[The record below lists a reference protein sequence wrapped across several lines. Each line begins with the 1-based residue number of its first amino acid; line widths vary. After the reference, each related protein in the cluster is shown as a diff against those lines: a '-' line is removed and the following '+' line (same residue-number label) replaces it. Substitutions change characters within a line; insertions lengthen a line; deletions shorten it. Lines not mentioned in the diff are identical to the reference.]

1 MDVPEHIQ
9 ANLLP
14 GTDPDIAEAYASLA
28 DRAREASFGLVE
40 EEYVFL
46 DTETTGLDATSD
58 ELIEIAAVIGRGPD
72 IVDSFQT
79 FVDPGRAIPEE
90 IAELTGITDEDVEG
104 APAAASAVE
113 RFVDFAGDRSIVAH
127 NASFDRSFIMRHADS
142 RTLTGDWLD
151 SLALARIALPRLKG
165 HRLADLAGMFEVDIE
180 SHHRA
185 LDDVEALARIWRIL
199 LCALS
204 DLPAGICEE
213 IARLSPQTDWPLRST
228 FKQIAGLN
236 PGKNFS
242 LKACR
247 SKRVR
252 QGGLRSKADAVD
264 VLVQAPEDETLEQ
277 AFSEAG
283 IAGAMYEAYEPRGE
297 QIEMAKEVAD
307 AFGASKVCAIEAGT
321 GVGKSLAYLVP
332 AALIARKNE
341 ITVGVAT
348 KTNALM
354 DQLVYHELPRL
365 SQALVEQD
373 PDGLFSNDPLDYVA
387 LKGYEHYPCLRKL
400 EHLVL
405 DADEERPTDEIEILA
420 ALYTFVA
427 QSSFGDLDAL
437 NLHWQQSIRYQIEAS
452 ANDCLKTKCRF
463 YPTLCFLHGARR
475 RANSADIVVTNH
487 ALLFRDMEADGTI
500 LPPIRHWIVDEAH
513 GAEEEARRQLSA
525 EISAR
530 DLDAL
535 LQRFTASRS
544 GIIAVIRRKA
554 DEVEGASQLYAP
566 VAEIEEQIDK
576 ITPIAESFFS
586 YVKDLGVQA
595 TDARGGYQRSTLW
608 VSPELRE
615 TAAWSILSQ
624 TGHSLASK
632 LDELIRQMRHLVT
645 LLEQYEDAYTV
656 QAADIANS
664 LSSLQDMLEAL
675 LMVLD
680 GENENYVY
688 AVELSSKAD
697 EVAERLSA
705 LKLDIGSSLANK
717 FYPNALGVVYTSATL
732 TAGGEEPFAHFEH
745 ICGLDRLEEPAH
757 TRALPSSYDFE
768 HRMKIFLPRGIAA
781 PNQTGR
787 TQELTELILEVHRA
801 LHGSV
806 LTLFTNRQEME
817 DMYRAVRPI
826 LRDEGIELIA
836 QHRSSS
842 FKSLRERFIADESL
856 SLFALRSFWEGF
868 DAPGETLRCVIIP
881 KLPFGRPN
889 DPLAQE
895 RDRRESNAWSR
906 YALPEAV
913 MELKQAA
920 GRLIRSTSD
929 SGYLVLADGR
939 LQTRA
944 YGTVFLNAM
953 PTDNIE
959 CADLAEICRQMRA
972 APDGPA

>member
-1 MDVPEHIQ
+1 MPEHIR
-9 ANLLP
+9 ANILP
-14 GTDPDIAEAYASLA
+14 GTDDDIVAAYATLA
-28 DRAREASFGLVE
+28 DRARDASFGLVE
-40 EEYVFL
+40 EEFVFL
-46 DTETTGLDATSD
+46 DTETTGLDPKKD

-79 FVDPGRAIPEE
+79 FVDPGRPIPEE
-90 IAELTGITDEDVEG
+90 IAELTGIADADVEG
-104 APAAASAVE
+104 APDPDAAVAQFA
-113 RFVDFAGDRSIVAH
+113 DFADGRDIVAH
-127 NASFDRSFIMRHADS
+127 NASFDRSFIMRHVG
-142 RTLTGDWLD
+142 RHTLEGSWLD
-151 SLALARIALPRLKG
+151 SLALSRIALPRLKG
-165 HRLADLAGMFEVDIE
+165 HRLADLSAMFEVEIE

-199 LCALS
+199 LTALS
-204 DLPAGICEE
+204 DLPAGICDQ
-213 IARLSPQTDWPLRST
+213 IARLSPLTDWSLRPI
-228 FKQIAGLN
+228 FKQVAGLN
-236 PGKNFS
+236 PGKDFS

-247 SKRVR
+247 NRRVR
-252 QGGLRSKADAVD
+252 QGTLRSKADAVD

-277 AFSEAG
+277 AFSDTG
-283 IAGAMYEAYEPRGE
+283 IAGDMYEAYEPRGE

-307 AFGASKVCAIEAGT
+307 AFGGSKVCAIEAGT

-365 SQALVEQD
+365 SQALVEEN
-373 PDGLFSNDPLDYVA
+373 PDGLFSSGPLDYVA

-400 EHLVL
+400 ERLVL
-405 DADEERPTDEIEILA
+405 DADEERPVEEIEILA
-420 ALYTFVA
+420 ALYTYVA

-525 EISAR
+525 VISAH

-554 DEVEGASQLYAP
+554 DELEGASPLYAP
-566 VAEIEEQIDK
+566 VAEIEEQIDQ

-586 YVKDLGVQA
+586 YVKDLGAQA
-595 TDARGGYQRSTLW
+595 KDARGGSYQHSTLW

-615 TAAWSILSQ
+615 TAAWSILSK

-645 LLEQYEDAYTV
+645 LLEQFEDAFTV

-745 ICGLDRLEEPAH
+745 VCGLDRLDEPAR

-768 HRMKIFLPRGIAA
+768 HRMKVFLPRGIAA

-817 DMYRAVRPI
+817 EMYRTVKPV
-826 LRDEGIELIA
+826 LREEGIELIA

-842 FKSLRERFIADESL
+842 TKNLRERFVEDESL
-856 SLFALRSFWEGF
+856 SLFAVKSFWEGF
-868 DAPGETLRCVIIP
+868 DAPGATLRCVIIP

-944 YGTVFLNAM
+944 YGTVFLNAL

-959 CADLAEICRQMRA
+959 CTDLEDICRQMRE